1 VRVSLEL
8 HPDSRCDAV
17 TGIDVELFRPRPGA
31 LALRYTVVGTIPEVA
46 IPPAVEPE
54 RADGLWRHSC
64 FEAFIQTV
72 GPGYWEFNFSPSSRW
87 AAYTFSS
94 YREGMAEAG
103 VSPPRIETHEAADS
117 YQLRA
122 ELDGLPTETLQIGL
136 SAVIEERNGRKS
148 YWALAHPHGKA
159 DFHHPDCFTLQLPAA
174 YTP

>member
-1 VRVSLEL
+1 MRVSLQL

-31 LALRYTVVGTIPEVA
+31 LALRYAVVGAIPELA
-46 IPPAVEPE
+46 LPPALGPE
-54 RADGLWRHSC
+54 RADGLWQHTC
-64 FEAFIQTV
+64 FEAFV
-72 GPGYWEFNFSPSSRW
+72 RSLGPGYSEFNFSPSSRW
-87 AAYTFSS
+87 AAYRFSG
-94 YREGMAEAG
+94 YREGMAEAD
-103 VSPPRIETHEAADS
+103 VSPPRIETNEADDS

-148 YWALAHPHGKA
+148 YWALAHPQGKA
-159 DFHHPDCFTLQLPAA
+159 DFHHPDCFKLQLPAA